1 MSYAI
6 LTPDRGDRDVML
18 QHCRKQVRA
27 FNPQYMIHNMVD
39 YVPKSDKAD
48 LTERVYEG
56 YKWAVEEKIDWL
68 VIVESDDHYPTDY
81 LSQFIIHMS
90 HADFIGC
97 EYSHYY
103 NIQSRTWEKLNHSNR
118 SSLYTTAFRVS
129 SMKDFNWS
137 QANKLFLD
145 IDIWRYARRFKRSF
159 IQNNAIGIKGH
170 GEGMAGGKGHI
181 MKFRNYDPDLV
192 WLKKHTNEMSFE
204 FYKGLSEK
212 LNQKVPC

>member
-6 LTPDRGDRDVML
+6 LTPDRGDRDIML
-18 QHCRKQVRA
+18 QHCDKQVKGL
-27 FNPQYMIHNMVD
+27 NPYSGTHWMVS
-39 YVPKSDKAD
+39 YPPKSDKPD
-48 LTERVYEG
+48 LTERVYAG
-56 YKWAVEEKIDWL
+56 YKLAVEKGIDWL
-68 VIVESDDHYPTDY
+68 VMVESDDHYPTDY

-129 SMKDFNWS
+129 AMKDFNWQ

-181 MKFRNYDPDLV
+181 MKFRNYDPDLE

-212 LNQKVPC
+212 LNQKVIA

>member
-1 MSYAI
+1 MTYGI
-6 LTPDRGDRDVML
+6 LTPDRGDRSNML
-18 QHCRKQVRA
+18 QHCCSQVKS
-27 FNPQYMIHNMVD
+27 FNPPYNAHCTIN
-39 YVPKSDKAD
+39 YKPKSDKAD
-48 LTERVYEG
+48 LTERVFEG
-56 YKWAVEEKIDWL
+56 YKWALEERIDWI
-68 VIVESDDHYPTDY
+68 VMVESDDHYPIDY
-81 LSQFIIHMS
+81 LNDFIIHMS

-129 SMKDFNWS
+129 AMKDFNWQ

-181 MKFRNYDPDLV
+181 MKFRNYDPDLE
-192 WLKKHTNEMSFE
+192 WLKKHTNEFSFE

-212 LNQKVPC
+212 LNQKVIA

>member
-1 MSYAI
+1 MTYSL
-6 LTPDRGDRDVML
+6 LTVDRGDRPKMYNHCLQQVARFGMDHFSHIVVMHPPESKAPDLKDRVKIGYDVAV
-18 QHCRKQVRA
+18 K
-27 FNPQYMIHNMVD
+27 
-39 YVPKSDKAD
+39 
-48 LTERVYEG
+48 EG
-56 YKWAVEEKIDWL
+56 IEWI
-68 VIVESDDHYPTDY
+68 IMVESDDFYDTNY
-81 LSQFIIHMS
+81 LNQFIIHMS

-129 SMKDFNWS
+129 AMKDFNWQ

-181 MKFRNYDPDLV
+181 MKFRNSDPDLE
-192 WLKKHTNEMSFE
+192 WLKKHTNESSFL

-212 LNQKVPC
+212 LNQKVIA